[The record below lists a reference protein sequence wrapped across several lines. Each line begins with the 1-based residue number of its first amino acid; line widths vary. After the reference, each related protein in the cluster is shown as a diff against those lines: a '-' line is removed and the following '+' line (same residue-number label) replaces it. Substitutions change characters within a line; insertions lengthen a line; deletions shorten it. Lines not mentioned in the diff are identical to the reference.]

1 MLPKRHRLSTTQE
14 FTRVYQRGRKA
25 ISPHLVL
32 RILSFEFYPDG
43 GQHGCQSA
51 CCRVGFVVSQKVSKR
66 AVIRNQ
72 VKRRL
77 RAAIATLIKDLPSH
91 LWIVVNVRPGSDQCN
106 YDEFLREL
114 RQLLIQLEVIHG
126 HP

>member
-1 MLPKRHRLSTTQE
+1 M
-14 FTRVYQRGRKA
+14 
-25 ISPHLVL
+25 
-32 RILSFEFYPDG
+32 
-43 GQHGCQSA
+43 
-51 CCRVGFVVSQKVSKR
+51 SQKVSKR

-77 RAAIATLIKDLPSH
+77 RAAIATLIEDLPSH